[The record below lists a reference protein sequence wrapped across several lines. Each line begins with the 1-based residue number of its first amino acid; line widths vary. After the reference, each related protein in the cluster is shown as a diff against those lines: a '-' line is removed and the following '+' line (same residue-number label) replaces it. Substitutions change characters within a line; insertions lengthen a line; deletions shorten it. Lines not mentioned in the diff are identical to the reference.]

1 MIRLFFNNITMLL
14 SPMRYLTSISLAL
27 VVLMA
32 LACTATPTPTAAP
45 TPEPP
50 ALNPDTVKDMMRSY
64 LSDQLETEREC
75 LQSLIDGSDD
85 RDRLYQLLD
94 NIKNRN
100 CLDTLIHGDA
110 EVRKQLE
117 RKIIDYG
124 GMPLSYQPLT
134 YERNRLRFHGSEYV
148 VTDEWIHSWA
158 GREDEYCKLRVND
171 KESRVIP
178 DEGYWKWI
186 PDNPF

>member
-1 MIRLFFNNITMLL
+1 
-14 SPMRYLTSISLAL
+14 MRYLSSISLAL
-27 VVLMA
+27 VALMA
-32 LACTATPTPTAAP
+32 LACTATPTPLPTPAPTPLPTPTAAP

-64 LSDQLETEREC
+64 LSDQLETEPEC
-75 LQSLIDGSDD
+75 LQSLIDGMDD
-85 RDRLYQLLD
+85 RDCLYQLLD

-124 GMPLSYQPLT
+124 GRPRSYQPLT
-134 YERNRLRFHGSEYV
+134 YERNMHRPYGSGYV
-148 VTDEWIHSWA
+148 VTDLWIHSWA
-158 GREDEYCKLRVND
+158 GREDEYCRLSVND
-171 KESRVIP
+171 KESRVMP

-186 PDNPF
+186 SD

>member
-1 MIRLFFNNITMLL
+1 
-14 SPMRYLTSISLAL
+14 MRYLSSISLAL
-27 VVLMA
+27 VALMA
-32 LACTATPTPTAAP
+32 LACTATATPLPTPTAAP

-64 LSDQLETEREC
+64 LSDQLETEPEC
-75 LQSLIDGSDD
+75 LQSLIDGMDD
-85 RDRLYQLLD
+85 RDCLYQLLD

-124 GMPLSYQPLT
+124 GRPRSYQPLT
-134 YERNRLRFHGSEYV
+134 YERNMHRPYGSGYV
-148 VTDEWIHSWA
+148 VTDLWIHSWA
-158 GREDEYCKLRVND
+158 GREDEYCRLSVND
-171 KESRVIP
+171 KESRVMP

-186 PDNPF
+186 SD